1 VIEVEGLCKTFAGKP
16 PVVAVDDVSF
26 EARRGE
32 VFGLLGANGAGKT
45 TTLRMLVTLLSPD
58 RGTAR
63 VNGFD
68 VRESPEEVRAN
79 IGYLAVTT
87 GVYER
92 LTPRELLTSFARMQ
106 GIADPRG
113 RAEQLLERFGITEFA
128 DQRCGRLST
137 GMKQKVSI
145 ARAVVHDP
153 PVLVLDEPTVGLDVL
168 VSQTF
173 IEFVEAARDEDR
185 AVVYST
191 HIMSE
196 VERLCDRVAIIH
208 QGRIVSA
215 TTVAA
220 LQAEHGSVE
229 AGFVAIV
236 RAAEAG

>member
-1 VIEVEGLCKTFAGKP
+1 
-16 PVVAVDDVSF
+16 
-26 EARRGE
+26 
-32 VFGLLGANGAGKT
+32 
-45 TTLRMLVTLLSPD
+45 
-58 RGTAR
+58 
-63 VNGFD
+63 
-68 VRESPEEVRAN
+68 
-79 IGYLAVTT
+79 
-87 GVYER
+87 
-92 LTPRELLTSFARMQ
+92 
-106 GIADPRG
+106 
-113 RAEQLLERFGITEFA
+113 
-128 DQRCGRLST
+128 
-137 GMKQKVSI
+137 MKQKVSI

-215 TTVAA
+215 TTVDA
-220 LQAEHGSVE
+220 LKAEHGSVE
-229 AGFVAIV
+229 AGFVATV